1 MNLFRKILFPF
12 SLLYGEIVAARNIF
26 YNKGILRST
35 SFNIPIINVGNLSV
49 GGTGKTPQVE
59 YLARLL
65 KDRYNLA
72 ILSRGY
78 RRNTKGFLIADRS
91 TTASDI
97 GDEPMQYHAKFKN
110 IIVAVDAD
118 RVNGIQQLKKLSAK
132 PDVILLDDAYQH
144 RKVVA
149 GLNILLTSYDDL
161 YVDDKMLPSGNLREK
176 VKGAGRAQ
184 IIVVTKC
191 PDELSEPDQF
201 AIAKR
206 LKAETHQTVFFSKIK
221 YCQEII
227 GKGVIFPVSDLMGF
241 EVVLVTG
248 IANTKP
254 LTSFLEKQKIKYHHK
269 KYADHY
275 SFSKKDRDEIK
286 LVYSKIKTDKK
297 LILTTEKDYVRSFIG
312 MDNFFYLPIETVFID
327 DQKDFNKLIQKYV
340 GQGSRNS

>member
-35 SFNIPIINVGNLSV
+35 SFNIPVINVGNLSV

-59 YLARLL
+59 YLVRLL
-65 KDRYNLA
+65 QDQYNLA

-78 RRNTKGFLIADRS
+78 KRNTKGFQIADKA
-91 TTASDI
+91 TTAVDI
-97 GDEPMQYHAKFKN
+97 GDEPMQYHAKFN
-110 IIVAVDAD
+110 DIIVAVDAD

-132 PDVILLDDAYQH
+132 PDAILLDDAYQH
-144 RKVVA
+144 RKVEA
-149 GLNILLTSYDDL
+149 GLNILLTSYDNL

-191 PDELSEPDQF
+191 PDELSEQDQF

-206 LKAETHQTVFFSKIK
+206 LNAETHQTIFFSKIN
-221 YCQEII
+221 YGEEII
-227 GKGVIFPVSDLMGF
+227 GKDVILAIKDLTGF

-248 IANTKP
+248 IANTIP
-254 LTSFLEKQKIKYHHK
+254 LTAFLDTIKINYHHK

-275 SFSKKDRDEIK
+275 NFSQKDVDEIK
-286 LVYSKIKTDKK
+286 LAFSKIKTDKK
-297 LILTTEKDYVRSFIG
+297 LILTTEKDYVRSFMG
-312 MDNFFYLPIETVFID
+312 MDNFYYLPIETVFID
-327 DQKDFNKLIQKYV
+327 HQEDFNKLIKKYV
-340 GQGSRNS
+340 EQSSRNS